1 MARIGDAGNGLPA
14 QTPLGNSTYDVN
26 VRASDPA
33 YQEFG
38 ASQRTARQIEDYLS
52 QADSDFQNGSFMQ
65 MLNTSPNR
73 GDGTSGVFA
82 AQQAIFSTDI
92 TIGQKTAQKKYEAV
106 ASFGFDSWASEF
118 YKPVDT
124 DSMKYFTGTD
134 NFGDKFD
141 NRQAPAVSLS
151 DIPTSS
157 TNSARPRTVAAGYDP
172 EQKTITV
179 VFRDGTFWNYYNV
192 PESVWIKFHQAYSK
206 GPLLNNPSSKQA
218 SKGDLL
224 NYENGPADPSSLS
237 PTAQEFLYRA
247 VRTAQIYYA
256 DRPTKERTRIKKGKG
271 ASGTAYGTSQNPR
284 SKQSRNLQAAYNAV
298 STAKAKARASRNPS
312 NGGKNPFQK

>member
-38 ASQRTARQIEDYLS
+38 ASQRTARQIEDYLT
-52 QADSDFQNGSFMQ
+52 QADSNFQNGSFMQ
-65 MLNTSPNR
+65 MLNASPNR
-73 GDGTSGVFA
+73 GDGTSGIFA
-82 AQQAIFSTDI
+82 AQQAVFSTDV
-92 TIGQKTAQKKYEAV
+92 TSQKKYETIS
-106 ASFGFDSWASEF
+106 SFGFDSWASEF
-118 YKPVDT
+118 YKPVGVDDDRYD
-124 DSMKYFTGTD
+124 DSD
-134 NFGDKFD
+134 RFGKKFD
-141 NRQAPAVSLS
+141 NRQAAAVSLS

-172 EQKTITV
+172 EEKTITV

-271 ASGTAYGTSQNPR
+271 ASGNAYGTSQNPR